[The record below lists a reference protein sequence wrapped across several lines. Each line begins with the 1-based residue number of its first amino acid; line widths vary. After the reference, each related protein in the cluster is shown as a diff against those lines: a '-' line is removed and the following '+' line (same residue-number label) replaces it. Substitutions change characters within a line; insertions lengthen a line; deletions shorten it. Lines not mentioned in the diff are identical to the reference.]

1 MPRRPHA
8 WMLLGFLGLASL
20 PSAPGTAWAQESS
33 EATLFEGLFVEL
45 LPIGDLP
52 GDGAT
57 PVTLNLMTL
66 DETGAPLVGVEVKT
80 KLTAGSLSEPTE
92 VQPGIQQ
99 FTFTPP
105 QVDQTSE
112 VMVSLKGQTADKRK
126 FKRTWTFVVEPPV
139 SQQVAVAISPQQL
152 TLQEGATASL
162 DVSFVGGSPKFR
174 EGAQLVLRAN
184 TGTIENLTTMG
195 DGVYAALYRAPET
208 DVPQVAVITAV
219 DGRDPTRTYGH
230 VALPL
235 TAPKDLA
242 VETDP
247 GAKVLVKV
255 GDREFGPEPTDRRGR
270 ATVSIVVPPGVTTGT
285 LITLKDNARA
295 ESEVDLE
302 IPDTPRLELFGSYP
316 DLPGDANLDLPLR
329 VAVVRADG
337 SPDPS
342 ADLVVEAEGAAFSAP
357 VHEGGGVY
365 RVDLDPAAASGV
377 VETMVRAGLRADEA
391 RVEMPVRLV
400 PVRPASLALVPAP
413 ETLPKDLKEF
423 TVAATL
429 RDAEGNGLSERGVAF
444 TTAGAR
450 LREVED
456 HGDGTYTATF
466 DRTGRGPA
474 ELLATAKAPASTN
487 PVRQL
492 VVLPQK
498 DRLPPDGLSSTA
510 VTVLAVDEFGYPV
523 AGIPIGLT
531 LLRGDGKLPP
541 KAQTDDAGMAQVQY
555 TAGRAVGL
563 VKLRVEAGGRV
574 QTVPLF
580 QLPPDALPEL
590 AIPLSGTDFEANL
603 IESWRPI
610 VQPLRLEKAR

>member
-1 MPRRPHA
+1 MLRRPSA
-8 WMLLGFLGLASL
+8 WMLLGVLGLASL
-20 PSAPGTAWAQESS
+20 PSTPSPAWAQDA
-33 EATLFEGLFVEL
+33 EAAALFDSLFVEL

-57 PVTLNLMTL
+57 PVTLNMMAL
-66 DETGAPLVGVEVKT
+66 DEQGQPLAGVEVKA
-80 KLTAGSLSEPTE
+80 KLTAGTLSEPTE
-92 VQPGIQQ
+92 VQPGIHQ

-105 QVDQTSE
+105 QVEQTTE
-112 VMVSLKGQTADKRK
+112 VVVALKGQTEDKRK

-152 TLQEGATASL
+152 TLEKGATASL

-174 EGAQLVLRAN
+174 EGAELVLRAN
-184 TGTIENLTTMG
+184 TGSIENLTTMG

-235 TAPKDLA
+235 TAPKDLT
-242 VETDP
+242 VKTEP
-247 GAKVLVKV
+247 GASVLVKV
-255 GDREFGPEPTDRRGR
+255 RDREFGPEPTDRSGR
-270 ATVSIVVPPGVTTGT
+270 ATVSIVVPPGVSTGT
-285 LITLKDNARA
+285 LVTLKDNARTEA
-295 ESEVDLE
+295 EVDLE
-302 IPDTPRLELFGSYP
+302 IPDTPRLEIFGSYP
-316 DLPGDANLDLPLR
+316 DLPGDAKLDLPLR
-329 VAVVRADG
+329 IAVVRADG
-337 SPDPS
+337 SPDSS
-342 ADLVVEAEGAAFSAP
+342 ADLVVEAEGASFSAP

-365 RVDLDPAAASGV
+365 RVDLDPQAASGV
-377 VETMVRAGLRADEA
+377 VETVVSAGLRDDDA

-400 PVRPASLALVPAP
+400 PIRPASLALAP
-413 ETLPKDLKEF
+413 TPRALPKELKEF

-429 RDAEGNGLSERGVAF
+429 RDADGNGLSERGVAF

-450 LREVED
+450 LRGVED

-492 VVLPQK
+492 VVIPQR

-523 AGIPIGLT
+523 AGVPIGFT
-531 LLRGDGKLPP
+531 LLLGDGELPS
-541 KAQTDDAGMAQVQY
+541 KGKTDDAGMAQVQY
-555 TAGRAVGL
+555 TAGRSVGL

-580 QLPPDALPEL
+580 QLPPDALPGL
-590 AIPLSGTDFEANL
+590 ALPFSGTSFEKSL
-603 IESWRPI
+603 LDSWRPI
-610 VQPLRLEKAR
+610 VQLLRLEKER